1 MGNLEVKV
9 QKLTKLNTDL
19 KQQYDQ
25 LTKIHSKFVSDI
37 GMKNVEINNKDEKI
51 KNLMN
56 EASKKSLEQ
65 NNNDSRI
72 KELLSEA
79 SMKTVEL
86 TNQDKRIKV
95 LIADAL
101 DKSNVLIDKEAK
113 IKQLI
118 DESSRHKS
126 ELDRLNSNGVK
137 KDDQISALKKFIDD
151 KMKKE
156 KEKDKVREEKD
167 ANQRELIKRKDA
179 Q

>member
-51 KNLMN
+51 KDLMN

-79 SMKTVEL
+79 SIKTVEL
-86 TNQDKRIKV
+86 TNQDK
-95 LIADAL
+95 
-101 DKSNVLIDKEAK
+101 K